1 MLITLAVMFIVL
13 ATFALIVV
21 NMISDYTTRRDQ
33 DLKTLTN
40 HAKNII
46 ADTEDLLLN
55 PNQIAMSRTLLL
67 VLHSRILRCLNKMAE
82 VNNGSSSEIKNIN
95 ERIASEKKMMA
106 EIKDSHRDDLA
117 FRPPE
122 NDAVALGQLR
132 TIRRLRTILR
142 NEMRQGVDVST
153 ADIQVEDR
161 RLYLLVLKVNISNL
175 VQRILEL
182 KKLKQTGSCRLLVQK
197 GLEVIQN
204 SNIKDDW
211 INEKADLLN
220 QLQRGIDA
228 EKNIWTRSSVIR
240 KSGRALVTLPPL
252 LSVLNQFRQGSPAKT
267 TLLGLNIARFV
278 AWLHLQ
284 DTKPT

>member
-1 MLITLAVMFIVL
+1 MLITLAVMFVVL

-82 VNNGSSSEIKNIN
+82 VYNGSSADLKNISD
-95 ERIASEKKMMA
+95 RIASEKKIMA
-106 EIKDSHRDDLA
+106 EIKSSHRDDLA

-132 TIRRLRTILR
+132 TIKRLRTVLR
-142 NEMRQGVDVST
+142 NEMRQGIDAST
-153 ADIQVEDR
+153 SDIQIEDR

-220 QLQRGIDA
+220 QLQRGLDA
-228 EKNIWTRSSVIR
+228 EKNRR
-240 KSGRALVTLPPL
+240 L
-252 LSVLNQFRQGSPAKT
+252 LDMQADAGK
-267 TLLGLNIARFV
+267 IAEEKKDMDEIFGDKKK
-278 AWLHLQ
+278 W
-284 DTKPT
+284 